1 MSIQCAARFTMV
13 LDMPDKTKPFI
24 IFQCEKDAHEG
35 DDHYT
40 TGKGPEDQEWKM
52 SWIDKPV
59 KKKPKEISCSQ
70 N

>member
-13 LDMPDKTKPFI
+13 LNMPEGKKPFI
-24 IFQCEKDAHEG
+24 VFRCEKDAHEG

-40 TGKGPEDQEWKM
+40 TGTGPEGQDWKM

-59 KKKPKEISCSQ
+59 KKKPKEIIYSE